1 MAGRLLRILLYCPES
16 RADNRIETHIMTST
30 NLPVLVLKRNED
42 RRLAAGHLWV
52 YSNEVD
58 IRKTPLSGFAPGS
71 LAVIQSAA
79 GKTLGAGYV
88 NPHSLICARL
98 LTRRPRTVLDA
109 GFFERR
115 LRSALSLRESLF
127 AQPYYRL
134 VFGES
139 DGLPGLVIDRYDTV
153 LVVQITTAG
162 MEAVRDLLLEA
173 LDRLLA
179 PTGILLRND
188 SPVRALEGLP
198 QETEAIGAV
207 PATVQLTEA
216 GVHFEVPLLAGQKTG
231 WFYDQ
236 RSNRLAMH
244 KYVQGRQVLDVFSYI
259 GAWGLQAAA
268 AGAAGVSCVDA
279 SPVAQ
284 ACLEK
289 NIAANGLAGKVRL
302 ENGDA
307 FAVLKTLQDAG
318 RRFDVVIVDP
328 PAFIKRRKDI
338 RSGEQGYGRLNRLAL
353 KLLAPDGILIS
364 CSCSM
369 HLSAERLQH
378 ILYQSARKQGRQLQI
393 LERGFQ
399 CMDHPVHPA
408 IAETAY
414 LKALFCRVPAT

>member
-1 MAGRLLRILLYCPES
+1 
-16 RADNRIETHIMTST
+16 MTST

-42 RRLAAGHLWV
+42 RRLSAGHVWV

-58 IRKTPLSGFAPGS
+58 TRKTALSGFEPGS
-71 LAVIQSAA
+71 LAVIQSAT
-79 GKTLGAGYV
+79 GKTLGVGYV

-98 LTRRPRTVLDA
+98 LSRRPRSVIDG

-127 AQPYYRL
+127 AEPYYRL

-139 DGLPGLVIDRYDTV
+139 DGLPGLVIDRYGSV

-162 MEAVRDLLLEA
+162 MEAVRELLLDA
-173 LDRLLA
+173 LDRVLA

-188 SPVRALEGLP
+188 SAVRTLEGLP
-198 QETEAIGAV
+198 LETAV
-207 PATVQLTEA
+207 LGEVPETVLLTEG
-216 GVHFEVPLLAGQKTG
+216 GVQFEVPLGAGQKTG

-236 RSNRLAMH
+236 RGNRHAMR
-244 KYVQGRQVLDVFSYI
+244 KYVQGRQVLDVFSYV

-268 AGAAGVSCVDA
+268 AGAAGVCCVDS

-284 ACLEK
+284 AFMEK
-289 NIAANGLAGKVRL
+289 NIAANGLDGKVRL

-307 FAVLKTLQDAG
+307 FAVLKAMQDAG
-318 RRFDVVIVDP
+318 QRFDVVIVDP

-338 RSGEQGYGRLNRLAL
+338 KTGEQGYGRLNRLAL
-353 KLLAPDGILIS
+353 KLLAPDGFLIS

-378 ILYQSARKQGRQLQI
+378 VLYQSARKQGRQLQI

-399 CMDHPVHPA
+399 GMDHPVHPA
-408 IAETAY
+408 IPETAY

>member
-1 MAGRLLRILLYCPES
+1 
-16 RADNRIETHIMTST
+16 MTST
-30 NLPVLVLKRNED
+30 NLPVLFLKRNED
-42 RRLAAGHLWV
+42 RRLSAGHLWV

-58 IRKTPLSGFAPGS
+58 TSKSPLSGFEPGS
-71 LAVIQSAA
+71 LVVIQSAA

-88 NPHSLICARL
+88 NPRSLICARL
-98 LTRRPRTVLDA
+98 LTRRPRAALDA

-127 AQPYYRL
+127 EQPYYRL

-139 DGLPGLVIDRYDTV
+139 DGLPGLVVDRYGSV

-162 MEAVRDLLLEA
+162 MEAMRDLLLEA
-173 LDRLLA
+173 LHRVIS

-188 SPVRALEGLP
+188 SSVRVLEGLP
-198 QETEAIGAV
+198 QETEVIGEV
-207 PATVQLTEA
+207 PDTVMLTEG
-216 GVHFEVPLLAGQKTG
+216 GVQFEVPLGAGQKTG

-236 RSNRLAMH
+236 RSNRQAMR
-244 KYVQGRQVLDVFSYI
+244 KYVKDKQVLDVFSYI

-268 AGAAGVSCVDA
+268 AGAAGVCCVDS

-284 ACLEK
+284 TFMEK
-289 NIAANGLAGKVRL
+289 NIAANGLADKVRL
-302 ENGDA
+302 EIGDA
-307 FAVLKTLQDAG
+307 FDVLKALQNSDQ
-318 RRFDVVIVDP
+318 RFDVVIVDP

-338 RSGEQGYGRLNRLAL
+338 KSGEQGYGRLNRLAL

-369 HLSAERLQH
+369 HLSEERLQH
-378 ILYQSARKQGRQLQI
+378 IVHQSAGKMGRQVQI

>member
-1 MAGRLLRILLYCPES
+1 
-16 RADNRIETHIMTST
+16 MTSS

-58 IRKTPLSGFAPGS
+58 TRKTPLSGFEPGS

-115 LRSALSLRESLF
+115 LRSALSLRESLY

-139 DGLPGLVIDRYDTV
+139 DGLPGLVIDRYDAV

-162 MEAVRDLLLEA
+162 MEAVRDLLLEV
-173 LDRLLA
+173 LDRVLA

-188 SPVRALEGLP
+188 SSVRVLEGLP
-198 QETEAIGAV
+198 QETEVIGEV
-207 PATVQLTEA
+207 PETVQLTEG
-216 GVHFEVPLLAGQKTG
+216 GVHFEVPLGTGQKTG

-236 RSNRLAMH
+236 RCNRQAMH

-268 AGAAGVSCVDA
+268 AGAAGVCCVDS

-284 ACLEK
+284 AFMEK
-289 NIAANGLAGKVRL
+289 NIATNNLDGKVRL

-318 RRFDVVIVDP
+318 QRFGVVIVDP

-338 RSGEQGYGRLNRLAL
+338 KTGEQGYGRLNRLAL
-353 KLLAPDGILIS
+353 KLLAPDGFLIS

>member
-1 MAGRLLRILLYCPES
+1 
-16 RADNRIETHIMTST
+16 MTST
-30 NLPVLVLKRNED
+30 NLPVLFLKRNED
-42 RRLAAGHLWV
+42 RRLSAGHLWV

-58 IRKTPLSGFAPGS
+58 TSKSPLSGFEPGS
-71 LAVIQSAA
+71 LVVIQSAA

-88 NPHSLICARL
+88 NPRSLICARL
-98 LTRRPRTVLDA
+98 LTRRPRAALDA

-127 AQPYYRL
+127 EQPYYRL

-139 DGLPGLVIDRYDTV
+139 DGLPGLVVDRYGSV

-162 MEAVRDLLLEA
+162 MEAMRDLLLEA
-173 LDRLLA
+173 LHRVIS

-188 SPVRALEGLP
+188 GSVRVLEGLS
-198 QETEAIGAV
+198 QETEVIGEV
-207 PATVQLTEA
+207 PDTVMLTEG
-216 GVHFEVPLLAGQKTG
+216 GVQFEVPLSAGQKTG

-236 RSNRLAMH
+236 RSNRQAMR
-244 KYVQGRQVLDVFSYI
+244 KYVKDKQVLDVFSYI

-268 AGAAGVSCVDA
+268 AGAAGVCCVDS

-284 ACLEK
+284 TFMEK
-289 NIAANGLAGKVRL
+289 NIAANGLADKVRL
-302 ENGDA
+302 EIGDA
-307 FAVLKTLQDAG
+307 FDVLKALQDSEQ
-318 RRFDVVIVDP
+318 RFDVVIVDP

-338 RSGEQGYGRLNRLAL
+338 KSGEQGYGRLNRLAL

-369 HLSAERLQH
+369 HLSEERLQH
-378 ILYQSARKQGRQLQI
+378 IVHQSAGKMGRQVQI

>member
-1 MAGRLLRILLYCPES
+1 
-16 RADNRIETHIMTST
+16 MTST
-30 NLPVLVLKRNED
+30 NLPVLFLKRNED
-42 RRLAAGHLWV
+42 RRLSAGHLWV

-58 IRKTPLSGFAPGS
+58 TGKSPLSGFEPGS

-88 NPHSLICARL
+88 NPRSLICARL
-98 LTRRPRTVLDA
+98 LTRRPRAALDA

-127 AQPYYRL
+127 EQPYYRL

-139 DGLPGLVIDRYDTV
+139 DGLPGLVVDRYGTV

-162 MEAVRDLLLEA
+162 MEAVRELLLEA
-173 LDRLLA
+173 LDRILS

-188 SPVRALEGLP
+188 SSVRVLEGLP
-198 QETEAIGAV
+198 QETQVIGAV
-207 PATVQLTEA
+207 PETVLLTEG
-216 GVHFEVPLLAGQKTG
+216 GVQFEVPLGAGQKTG

-236 RSNRLAMH
+236 RSNRQAMH
-244 KYVQGRQVLDVFSYI
+244 KYVKDRQVLDVFSYI

-268 AGAAGVSCVDA
+268 AGAAGVCCVDS

-284 ACLEK
+284 AFMEK
-289 NIAANGLAGKVRL
+289 NIAANNLGDKVRL

-307 FAVLKTLQDAG
+307 FDVLKALQDTDQ
-318 RRFDVVIVDP
+318 RFDVVIVDP

-338 RSGEQGYGRLNRLAL
+338 KAGEQGYGRLNRLAL

-369 HLSAERLQH
+369 HLSEERLQH
-378 ILYQSARKQGRQLQI
+378 IVHQSARKLGRQVQI

-408 IAETAY
+408 IPETAY

>member
-1 MAGRLLRILLYCPES
+1 
-16 RADNRIETHIMTST
+16 
-30 NLPVLVLKRNED
+30 VLFLKRNED
-42 RRLAAGHLWV
+42 RRLSAGHLWV

-58 IRKTPLSGFAPGS
+58 TGKSPLSGFEPGS

-88 NPHSLICARL
+88 NPRSLICARL
-98 LTRRPRTVLDA
+98 LTRRPRAALDA

-127 AQPYYRL
+127 EQPYYRL

-139 DGLPGLVIDRYDTV
+139 DGLPGLVVDRYGTV

-162 MEAVRDLLLEA
+162 MEAVRELLLEA
-173 LDRLLA
+173 LDRILS

-188 SPVRALEGLP
+188 SSVRVLEGLP
-198 QETEAIGAV
+198 QETQVIGAV
-207 PATVQLTEA
+207 PETVLLTEG
-216 GVHFEVPLLAGQKTG
+216 GVQFEVPLGAGQKTG

-236 RSNRLAMH
+236 RSNRQAMH
-244 KYVQGRQVLDVFSYI
+244 KYVKDRQVLDVFSYI

-268 AGAAGVSCVDA
+268 AGAAGVCCVDS

-284 ACLEK
+284 AFMEK
-289 NIAANGLAGKVRL
+289 NIAANNLGDKVRL

-307 FAVLKTLQDAG
+307 FDVLKALQDTDQ
-318 RRFDVVIVDP
+318 RFDVVIVDP

-338 RSGEQGYGRLNRLAL
+338 KAGEQGYGRLNRLAL

-369 HLSAERLQH
+369 HLSEERLQH
-378 ILYQSARKQGRQLQI
+378 IVHQSARKLGRQVQI

-408 IAETAY
+408 IPETAY

>member
-1 MAGRLLRILLYCPES
+1 
-16 RADNRIETHIMTST
+16 MTST
-30 NLPVLVLKRNED
+30 NLPVLFLKRNED
-42 RRLAAGHLWV
+42 RRLSAGHLWV

-58 IRKTPLSGFAPGS
+58 TSKSPLSGFEPGS
-71 LAVIQSAA
+71 LVVIQSAA

-88 NPHSLICARL
+88 NPRSLICARL
-98 LTRRPRTVLDA
+98 LTRRPRAALDA

-127 AQPYYRL
+127 EQPYYRL

-139 DGLPGLVIDRYDTV
+139 DGLPGLVVDRYGSV

-162 MEAVRDLLLEA
+162 MEAMRDLLLEA
-173 LDRLLA
+173 LHRVIS

-188 SPVRALEGLP
+188 GSVRVLEGLS
-198 QETEAIGAV
+198 QETEVIGEV
-207 PATVQLTEA
+207 PDTVMLTEG
-216 GVHFEVPLLAGQKTG
+216 GVQFEVPLGAGQKTG

-236 RSNRLAMH
+236 RSNRQAMR
-244 KYVQGRQVLDVFSYI
+244 KYVKDKQVLDVFSYI

-268 AGAAGVSCVDA
+268 AGAAGVCCVDS

-284 ACLEK
+284 TFMEK
-289 NIAANGLAGKVRL
+289 NIAANGLADKVRL
-302 ENGDA
+302 EIGDA
-307 FAVLKTLQDAG
+307 FDVLKALQDSDQ
-318 RRFDVVIVDP
+318 RFDVVIVDP

-338 RSGEQGYGRLNRLAL
+338 KSGEQGYGRLNRLAL

-369 HLSAERLQH
+369 HLSEERLQH
-378 ILYQSARKQGRQLQI
+378 IVHQSAGKMGRQVQI

-408 IAETAY
+408 IAETSY